1 MTYGGYMAQIF
12 VLGCLIVPV
21 VCSFSKQYAHS
32 KRYATVK
39 LLSFLLLYIAVAT
52 PFP

>member
-21 VCSFSKQYAHS
+21 VSSFS
-32 KRYATVK
+32 KRYAAIKRYATIK
-39 LLSFLLLYIAVAT
+39 SLSCLLLYIAVAT